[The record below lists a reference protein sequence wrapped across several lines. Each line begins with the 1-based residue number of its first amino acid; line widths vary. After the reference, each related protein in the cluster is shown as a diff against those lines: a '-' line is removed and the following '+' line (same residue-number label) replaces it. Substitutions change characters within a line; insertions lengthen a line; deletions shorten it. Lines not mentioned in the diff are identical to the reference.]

1 MSALCAGSGL
11 LMPVESRASKVVF
24 LETSCGENHTEP
36 RRVLV
41 AYASMHGSGRALRPS
56 GIAGQFFQMHLDSH
70 QCGRRDP

>member
-41 AYASMHGSGRALRPS
+41 ACQHARLRQSLATFWHYRPVFS
-56 GIAGQFFQMHLDSH
+56 DAPG
-70 QCGRRDP
+70 